1 MCFVLLPPAA
11 ACLLYK
17 WLLAPMAFTVAVLL
31 SHYLIRGHIGR
42 VWHTSSYRALV
53 ETLFVA
59 VAASITALFANQLSG
74 VRRVYLLL
82 PLVLLPV
89 PLLLHR
95 IGLISTA
102 RADSIA
108 LEYYLYTATLLLLL
122 FAIHESFIEFL
133 VQTRAILARQHDPMF
148 VAVHP
153 TWRTPKTPVS
163 LLNEQR
169 LWRAADKTILAAAI
183 FTLFLL
189 LVNLVLVSLWPQVTP
204 VNSMVTALENTA
216 NASVPNDARY
226 SLHVEVDYST
236 ETRSASEYSTETTA
250 AATVHTNIPVTPQ
263 LVQLVADTRGN
274 YSQNSTVTR
283 TDEWPFV
290 RSFFFSVALLFES
303 PVTLFAAA
311 SSLAVP
317 LYALLVALDTSHKR
331 LSPVP
336 EFHFWSF
343 VQHMRHVCR
352 VDVGVSDSS
361 TTVAYVLLAL
371 VFYGFTN
378 RSLSALEP
386 ALERLLYLHVWIV
399 TCAVRLLSSA
409 LGFYL
414 QTMPYESGRKRS
426 ILFNVALHVLLLAPS
441 CFFIWYCWPL
451 GSMPFWQ
458 YFWAVVIVLNA
469 ATSVIYSLLR
479 VSSALC
485 AVYLHRTLF
494 RETEWILLGIKLLWM
509 LVLIVFSLWLFA
521 LASANE
527 WNALTLVAFIG
538 FVTSQGF
545 SACRNAG
552 GLSIACRQVAHSARP
567 PITEDSDP
575 VIFRE
580 VRSMRAKC
588 CLCRCSVREEQ
599 QLEEQE
605 IERSVCEEPHY
616 FHAACFRMWRIDHS
630 ICPICRDPQQP
641 SSARLIEYIAA
652 AVHLLSNVERTTQR
666 AQQLPSIHVQS
677 AEVAPQPDAAI
688 SDEVVAETRA
698 EARSHDTLHTDN
710 L

>member
-1 MCFVLLPPAA
+1 
-11 ACLLYK
+11 
-17 WLLAPMAFTVAVLL
+17 MAFAVAVLL

-42 VWHTSSYRALV
+42 VWHTSSYRAFI
-53 ETLFVA
+53 ETLLMA
-59 VAASITALFANQLSG
+59 VAASITALFANKLSG

-108 LEYYLYTATLLLLL
+108 LEYYLYTAALLLLL

-133 VQTRAILARQHDPMF
+133 VRTRAILARQHDPMF

-153 TWRTPKTPVS
+153 TWRTPRTPVW

-169 LWRAADKTILAAAI
+169 LRRAADQTVFAAAI
-183 FTLFLL
+183 FTLFML
-189 LVNLVLVSLWPQVTP
+189 LVNLALVSLWPLTTP
-204 VNSMVTALENTA
+204 VNSTATALTNTA
-216 NASVPNDARY
+216 NVFVPNDARY
-226 SLHVEVDYST
+226 WHDYST
-236 ETRSASEYSTETTA
+236 EARNASVYSTETTTA
-250 AATVHTNIPVTPQ
+250 PTTMSVPTNLLVTPE
-263 LVQLVADTRGN
+263 LVQLVVDTRGN
-274 YSQNSTVTR
+274 YSQNSTATR
-283 TDEWPFV
+283 TDKWSFG
-290 RSFFFSVALLFES
+290 RSFACSISLLFES

-317 LYALLVALDTSHKR
+317 LYALLVAVDVIHKS

-336 EFHFWSF
+336 EFHIRSSF
-343 VQHMRHVCR
+343 VQHMRHMCH
-352 VDVGVSDSS
+352 VDVGVSDRS

-386 ALERLLYLHVWIV
+386 AKRVERLLYLHVWII
-399 TCAVRLLSSA
+399 TCAVRLFSSA
-409 LGFYL
+409 LGFHL

-426 ILFNVALHVLLLAPS
+426 ILFNVALHVLLQASS

-458 YFWAVVIVLNA
+458 YFWAVVFVLNA
-469 ATSVIYSLLR
+469 VTSVIYSLLR

-485 AVYLHRTLF
+485 AVYLHRSLF

-527 WNALTLVAFIG
+527 WNALTLVALIG
-538 FVTSQGF
+538 FVTFQGF
-545 SACRNAG
+545 SAWRNAG
-552 GLSIACRQVAHSARP
+552 GLSIACRQVAHIARP
-567 PITEDSDP
+567 SITEDSDP
-575 VIFRE
+575 VFFRE

-599 QLEEQE
+599 IEEQE

-641 SSARLIEYIAA
+641 SSARLIDYIAA

-666 AQQLPSIHVQS
+666 AQWLPSIHVQS
-677 AEVAPQPDAAI
+677 AEVAPQPDEAI
-688 SDEVVAETRA
+688 SDDVGAET
-698 EARSHDTLHTDN
+698 RSHDTLDTDN